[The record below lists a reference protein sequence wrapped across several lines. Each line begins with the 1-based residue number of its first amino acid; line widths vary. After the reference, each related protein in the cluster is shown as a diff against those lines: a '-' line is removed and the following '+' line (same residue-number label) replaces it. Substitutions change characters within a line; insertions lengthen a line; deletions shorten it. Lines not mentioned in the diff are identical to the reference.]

1 MEIINLDL
9 LGLTDDGPCKEF
21 ISPKG
26 CTTGCPS
33 FVPICPCVKH
43 KSCSGVTGQPG

>member
-33 FVPICPCVKH
+33 FVPICPHNK
-43 KSCSGVTGQPG
+43 CSTVTAPPG

>member
-26 CTTGCPS
+26 CTTGCIPHD
-33 FVPICPCVKH
+33 PCPKH
-43 KSCSGVTGQPG
+43 KSCQKVPGNPG